1 MVTTK
6 SNVDRS
12 MPTNI
17 NPGESNQTGLRDT
30 SGSIVLEAAML
41 LPLVMLVFVFF
52 IYLVQAAVITTSLQ
66 LTASSTIKQVAA
78 HMYPISLAAD
88 AWQSSGQAG
97 SVEDGGV
104 SEEAP
109 LLSKPPA
116 QQMRMTIE
124 QFAQRFAQ
132 SLPSPASEWVT
143 NAGEWASE
151 KAESVGEQAQA
162 AAGELLLRP
171 LIERYG
177 MNGIVDPSKIRI
189 THLRVPDLVDKQEP
203 YAAIQVEYDL
213 PMRVPLLFTTITLTA
228 RASERV
234 WIGDGPAIQDGS
246 TPEAS
251 DKPNPEII
259 SIEPDPLVPW
269 KNARLTAKVA
279 PNEQAKLVVF
289 YKSGQSVAKGLVWKT
304 ADADGYVTWE
314 WNVSGHTTEGTWRL
328 QVITEDNR
336 TADRSFNVEK

>member
-1 MVTTK
+1 MK
-6 SNVDRS
+6 SNVDLS
-12 MPTNI
+12 MPI
-17 NPGESNQTGLRDT
+17 NDKPDEGNQIGLRGT

-66 LTASSTIKQVAA
+66 LAASSTIKQVAA

-88 AWQSSGQAG
+88 AWQSAGQSG
-97 SVEDGGV
+97 SVEGGT
-104 SEEAP
+104 SGEAS

-116 QQMRMTIE
+116 QQMRMKVE
-124 QFAQRFAQ
+124 QLTQQFSH

-151 KAESVGEQAQA
+151 KAESIGEQAQA
-162 AAGELLLRP
+162 AAGELLFRP

-177 MNGIVDPSKIRI
+177 MKGIVDPSKIRI
-189 THLRVPDLVDKQEP
+189 THLRLPDIVDKQEP

-234 WIGDGPAIQDGS
+234 WIGDGPSSSDGS
-246 TPEAS
+246 TSEGS
-251 DKPNPEII
+251 DMPAPEII

-279 PNEQAKLVVF
+279 PNEQAKLVVY

>member
-1 MVTTK
+1 MK
-6 SNVDRS
+6 SSIDQ
-12 MPTNI
+12 PTPI
-17 NPGESNQTGLRDT
+17 NNKLEKHHHSGLNGT

-88 AWQSSGQAG
+88 ARQSAGQSG
-97 SVEDGGV
+97 STEGGGTSGV
-104 SEEAP
+104 TSF
-109 LLSKPPA
+109 LSKPPA
-116 QQMRMTIE
+116 QQMRLTIE
-124 QFAQRFAQ
+124 QFTRQFSQ
-132 SLPSPASEWVT
+132 SLPAPVSEWIL
-143 NAGEWASE
+143 NAGEWSGD
-151 KAESVGEQAQA
+151 KAESIGEQAQA
-162 AAGELLLRP
+162 AAGEVMLRP

-177 MNGIVDPSKIRI
+177 MKGIVDLSKVRI
-189 THLRVPDLVDKQEP
+189 THLRLPDVVDKQEP

-234 WIGDGPAIQDGS
+234 WIGDSPASSEGG
-246 TPEAS
+246 TTKAS
-251 DKPNPEII
+251 DKPAPEII

-269 KNARLTAKVA
+269 NNAKLTAKVA
-279 PNEQAKLVVF
+279 PHEKAKLVVY
-289 YKSGQSVAKGLVWKT
+289 YKSGQSVAQGLVWKT
-304 ADADGYVTWE
+304 ADANGYVSWE
-314 WNVSGHTTEGTWRL
+314 WNVSGRTTEGTWRL

-336 TADRSFNVEK
+336 TVDRSFNVKN